1 MPVEIEQLRTLAQR
15 LAVAVEQGS
24 QEDLVALRR
33 LEGAAEKVGLA
44 WSGSSLGYH
53 SVVYYRDFTHPP
65 AEAGFSPEWG
75 LRGRISGTVGDWVE
89 YRYFEVIKHIER
101 MAGDPDLAE
110 VELLRDQCAEEFS
123 SCRSEYC
130 AIASE
135 YLEDAADA
143 FVDDLRGKAE
153 GLQISSIGD
162 AIRDQLP
169 AVKPFTQDPRAM
181 SAELSH
187 SPHHEVLARVLVLR
201 SPFTAAKRLKEFVEQ
216 TAGRLERVSK
226 KNAPRSGGSG
236 QSVFIGHGGSGEWW
250 KLSDFIQNRLGLR
263 WDEFNR
269 VPVAGLSTVQ
279 RLEEMLD
286 NAAMAFVVMTA
297 EDEMADGGL
306 RARENVVHEAGL
318 FQGRLGFTRAVL
330 VAEEGCGKFS
340 NIHGLGLI
348 TFPAGRLELAFES
361 VRSVLERE
369 GLVRAGR

>member
-1 MPVEIEQLRTLAQR
+1 MPVEIEQLRALAQR
-15 LAVAVEQGS
+15 LSVAVEHGS
-24 QEDLVALRR
+24 HECLVALRR
-33 LEGAAEKVGLA
+33 LEGAAENVGLA

-53 SVVYYRDFTHPP
+53 SVVYYRDFVSPP
-65 AEAGFSPEWG
+65 AGAGFSPEWG
-75 LRGRISGTVGDWVE
+75 LQGWISGTGGDWVE
-89 YRYFEVIKHIER
+89 YRYFDVVKHIKI

-110 VELLRDQCAEEFS
+110 AELLGDQCAEVFS
-123 SCRSEYC
+123 ACRSEYC
-130 AIASE
+130 AIVSE
-135 YLEDAADA
+135 YLENTADA
-143 FVDDLRGKAE
+143 FVGDLRSKAQ
-153 GLQISSIGD
+153 GLRIASIGD
-162 AIRDQLP
+162 VIRDQLP
-169 AVKPFTQDPRAM
+169 TVKPSTQDPRAE

-201 SPFTAAKRLKEFVEQ
+201 SPFEAAKRLKEFVEQ
-216 TAGRLERVSK
+216 TAGRLERVSQA
-226 KNAPRSGGSG
+226 NTTRPGGSG
-236 QSVFIGHGGSGEWW
+236 QSVFIGHGGSGEWR
-250 KLSDFIQNRLGLR
+250 KLSDFIQNRLGLT

-269 VPVAGLSTVQ
+269 VPVAGLSTVH

-297 EDEMADGGL
+297 EDETVDGGL

-348 TFPAGRLELAFES
+348 TFPAGRLDLAFES

-369 GLVRAGR
+369 GLIRAGR